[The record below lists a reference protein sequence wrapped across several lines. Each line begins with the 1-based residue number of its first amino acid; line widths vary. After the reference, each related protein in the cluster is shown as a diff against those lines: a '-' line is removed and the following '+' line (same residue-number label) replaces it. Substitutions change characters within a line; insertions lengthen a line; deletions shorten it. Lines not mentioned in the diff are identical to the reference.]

1 MDKDWFISQIDACSG
16 MMYRVAWTILRND
29 ADCADALQDAVM
41 KAWEKHSSL
50 RDLSSFKTWVTRI
63 LINACYD
70 IQRRNRRT
78 VPLDSVQEQSVS
90 VPDPELAEALGVLP
104 DKLKIPLVLVF
115 SEGMT
120 YEEAAKAL
128 HLTAATI
135 RGRIYRAR
143 KQLKKELEKE

>member
-41 KAWEKHSSL
+41 KAWEKRSSL

-90 VPDPELAEALGVLP
+90 VPDPELAEALGALP

>member
-16 MMYRVAWTILRND
+16 MMYRMAWTILRND

-41 KAWEKHSSL
+41 KAWEKRSSL
-50 RDLSSFKTWVTRI
+50 REPSSFKTWVTRI
-63 LINACYD
+63 LINVSYD
-70 IQRRNRRT
+70 IKRRNRRT
-78 VPLDSVQEQSVS
+78 VPLDSVQEQSVLI
-90 VPDPELAEALGVLP
+90 PDPELAEALGALP
-104 DKLKIPLVLVF
+104 DKLRIPLVLVF

-128 HLTAATI
+128 HLNAATI

>member
-1 MDKDWFISQIDACSG
+1 
-16 MMYRVAWTILRND
+16 MYRMAWTILRND

-41 KAWEKHSSL
+41 KAWEKRSSL
-50 RDLSSFKTWVTRI
+50 REPSSFKTWVTRI
-63 LINACYD
+63 LINVSYD
-70 IQRRNRRT
+70 IKRRNRRT
-78 VPLDSVQEQSVS
+78 VPLDSVQEQSVLI
-90 VPDPELAEALGVLP
+90 PDPELAEALGALP
-104 DKLKIPLVLVF
+104 DKLRIPLVLVF

-128 HLTAATI
+128 HLNAATI